1 MCSLIF
7 GGTFFILFFDLYSSS
22 QSNSDQPIIAKA
34 TVILNDVRLKKKDQ
48 FDWSKSSKNQSI
60 RNGDQVFAGENST
73 ATVELLDGQKVQILE
88 NSLIKFDQK
97 QNVKNFKI
105 MFGSMKAQVKKNEMI
120 EVTICGVKHSVKS
133 DSDDEMTIINN
144 DDCIKPEIK
153 LQKSKVDL
161 PLKKKNRAIAS
172 LTKKLIE
179 KRKPVVVEV
188 VPVPEPVIVQLA
200 TPALNQQ
207 NILMK
212 ASDKSKRFE
221 WSQVPYA
228 DYYVVNIADAESS
241 NDILQKIET
250 KNSFYEFNPIA
261 GVYQYKY
268 SIEARS
274 DKKEFL
280 PATSSEGQIQI
291 TFLPVKLL
299 NPIKSFVMNARTSDQ
314 PAKPVDFEIKW
325 AKVPTASYYKIE
337 FSEDPLFTQVTE
349 TDKIR
354 THSYKVNLNDFGKKY
369 YRVKAFSIK
378 NQEITKSD
386 RLAYTEYNKNFNLMA
401 PQIDT
406 KNKNMSFFFQKTEG
420 QFIRLSW
427 VNTDIKKA
435 PGHYVEISTTEDFS
449 KIIKTYTTEKEF
461 IVLNETIAQGQ
472 YYWRVKSY
480 SPSLIS
486 DWSDTAA
493 LKIKSPRKL
502 ASEIKKSTD

>member
-1 MCSLIF
+1 MFKGISKNDIRIVLMCSLIF

-221 WSQVPYA
+221 WSQVDHA
-228 DYYVVNIADAESS
+228 DYYVVNIADAQST

-250 KNSFYEFNPIA
+250 KIY
-261 GVYQYKY
+261 
-268 SIEARS
+268 
-274 DKKEFL
+274 
-280 PATSSEGQIQI
+280 
-291 TFLPVKLL
+291 
-299 NPIKSFVMNARTSDQ
+299 
-314 PAKPVDFEIKW
+314 
-325 AKVPTASYYKIE
+325 
-337 FSEDPLFTQVTE
+337 
-349 TDKIR
+349 
-354 THSYKVNLNDFGKKY
+354 
-369 YRVKAFSIK
+369 
-378 NQEITKSD
+378 
-386 RLAYTEYNKNFNLMA
+386 
-401 PQIDT
+401 
-406 KNKNMSFFFQKTEG
+406 
-420 QFIRLSW
+420 
-427 VNTDIKKA
+427 
-435 PGHYVEISTTEDFS
+435 
-449 KIIKTYTTEKEF
+449 
-461 IVLNETIAQGQ
+461 
-472 YYWRVKSY
+472 
-480 SPSLIS
+480 
-486 DWSDTAA
+486 
-493 LKIKSPRKL
+493 
-502 ASEIKKSTD
+502 